1 MNGIYK
7 FERNFLGNNSIV
19 VKKKTGHTSFKNH
32 WHNYYEIMYYS
43 GCRGKCILNGN
54 EWSIDGEC
62 LFFLTPTDFHRIETE
77 DSEAAYSINISFT
90 ENAAD
95 NVLLGLIGKTAQV
108 VQSVPNSVSS
118 LISEMYGAFAGRTT
132 FREKRLYHMLNI
144 LLMDIYTYGEQV
156 IRKAPEMHSVIN
168 NAIMYLITSEKRDFT
183 LAELSKRYNLSES
196 YFSHLFHCQTGV
208 TVKRY
213 INELKIE
220 YAKRLLEDASMS
232 ILDICYEVGFNTTSH
247 FIRVFKS
254 ATGKTPSE
262 YRSEFKNRRNIQN
275 DVYSDGKD

>member
-19 VKKKTGHTSFKNH
+19 VKKKTVHTSFKNH

-43 GCRGKCILNGN
+43 SCTGRCILNGN
-54 EWSIDGEC
+54 EWSIDGAC
-62 LFFLTPTDFHRIETE
+62 LFFLTPTDFHRIET
-77 DSEAAYSINISFT
+77 DDNKNAYSINISFT

-95 NVLLGLIGKTAQV
+95 NALLGLIGRTPQV
-108 VQSVPNSVSS
+108 VQSVPDSVSS
-118 LISEMYGAFAGRTT
+118 LISDMHGVFEGRTT
-132 FREKRLYHMLNI
+132 FREKRLYHMLNV
-144 LLMDIYTYGEQV
+144 LLMDIYTYGERD
-156 IRKAPEMHSVIN
+156 IRKTPEIHPIIN
-168 NAIMYLITSEKRDFT
+168 DAIMYLVTSEKRDFT

-196 YFSHLFHCQTGV
+196 YFSHLFHHQTGV

-220 YAKRLLEDASMS
+220 YAKRLLEDSAMS
-232 ILDICYEVGFNTTSH
+232 ILDICYEAGFNTTSH

-262 YRSEFKNRRNIQN
+262 YRSEFRK
-275 DVYSDGKD
+275 